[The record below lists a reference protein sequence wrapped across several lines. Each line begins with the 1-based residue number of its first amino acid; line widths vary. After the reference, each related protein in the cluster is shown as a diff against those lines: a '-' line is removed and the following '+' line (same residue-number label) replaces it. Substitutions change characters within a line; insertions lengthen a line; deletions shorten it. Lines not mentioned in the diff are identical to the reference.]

1 MALPHLIQAAN
12 DASAAVQAIPAPTTE
27 PLHKSGGGGTSD
39 GMDPWQQT
47 VETRLG
53 QLHADIRDVGKKVD
67 AHLFWTI
74 GGFFTVLA
82 SLAGGFLWLADKL
95 P

>member
-1 MALPHLIQAAN
+1 MADPNPYRAAN
-12 DASAAVQAIPAPTTE
+12 DATAAVQSIPAPAT
-27 PLHKSGGGGTSD
+27 PHLRKSGGGGTSD

-53 QLHADIRDVGKKVD
+53 QLHTDIRDVGKKVD

>member
-1 MALPHLIQAAN
+1 MSERKVFDYHAEKALRGLPGG
-12 DASAAVQAIPAPTTE
+12 
-27 PLHKSGGGGTSD
+27 PLQPGGPGGTSG

-53 QLHADIRDVGKKVD
+53 QLHTDIRDVGKKVD
-67 AHLFWTI
+67 AQLLWTI
-74 GGFFTVLA
+74 GGFFAVLT
-82 SLAGGFLWLADKL
+82 SLAAGFLWLADKL